1 MQVLFLRIFK
11 NSISCPKNGT
21 VVDKDIRVRYQ
32 VVKDQPCVKPM
43 LKHKKIH
50 IPCLWKCVLIDKTHS
65 KATEYLRIIDSDLLL
80 SKSYQIRQ
88 LSLETPVFIAFAEP
102 FTYSSSIVA
111 GGFPVRSYMTL
122 LTPLTSFTMRLV
134 TLLKSSHGSSADSAV
149 MKSVV
154 VTARRTTA

>member
-1 MQVLFLRIFK
+1 MKSLNILKVVALAIPLLVM
-11 NSISCPKNGT
+11 SCHTHTK
-21 VVDKDIRVRYQ
+21 

-88 LSLETPVFIAFAEP
+88 LSLETPVFIAFAAIWP
-102 FTYSSSIVA
+102 
-111 GGFPVRSYMTL
+111 L
-122 LTPLTSFTMRLV
+122 LI
-134 TLLKSSHGSSADSAV
+134 LLKTRSCYCAICTKTGPLCYAIC
-149 MKSVV
+149 
-154 VTARRTTA
+154 

>member
-21 VVDKDIRVRYQ
+21 VVEKDIRVRYQ

-50 IPCLWKCVLIDKTHS
+50 IPCLWKCVLVDKTHS

-102 FTYSSSIVA
+102 FTYSSS
-111 GGFPVRSYMTL
+111 L
-122 LTPLTSFTMRLV
+122 LTSISCGRYVP
-134 TLLKSSHGSSADSAV
+134 KSTISCGVYLSIPPILWLFV
-149 MKSVV
+149 SVC
-154 VTARRTTA
+154 